1 MLVISSFLFDDI
13 LMCIYHYRVTSA
25 ASAFAGGLEASRK
38 KQIVIWPEWNEADIN
53 SEKWV

>member
-1 MLVISSFLFDDI
+1 VLVISSFLFDDI